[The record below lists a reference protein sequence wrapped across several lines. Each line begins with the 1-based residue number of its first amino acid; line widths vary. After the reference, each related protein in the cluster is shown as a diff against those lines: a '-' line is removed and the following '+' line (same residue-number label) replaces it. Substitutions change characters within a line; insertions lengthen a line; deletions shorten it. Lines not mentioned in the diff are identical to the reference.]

1 MKFQKGAPRPPG
13 AGRKKGVPNRTTIE
27 LREAILQAVD
37 QTGNEIVSGGGR
49 TAYFS
54 WLAKTQPASFATLL
68 GKLLP
73 SPHEIEA
80 EQESGPI
87 VVRWDRQG
95 RLEL

>member
-54 WLAKTQPASFATLL
+54 WLAKIQPASFATLL

-73 SPHEIEA
+73 SPHEIGGTD
-80 EQESGPI
+80 SGPI
-87 VVRWDRQG
+87 VVRIAKEDF
-95 RLEL
+95 EL